1 MHVDRTGKVSLDHIY
16 DRPDPRAYFN
26 TLRAFD
32 YRVPQ
37 YAKPH
42 FAALIAEYAS
52 ATGRL
57 LPRVLDLGCSYGINA
72 ALLNH
77 DATMDDLYDRYD
89 GAPTTRGDLID
100 RDRRLSEKATPVA
113 RFIGLDTS
121 EPALTYAVQA
131 KLLSNAIHADL
142 ESAEPTESQAA
153 LLFRTDLVISTGCL
167 GYIGEK
173 SISRLLTAF
182 GGRRPWM
189 AHFVLRMFP
198 FTPIA
203 ELLTDAGYR
212 TVRAASTFRQR
223 RFATPEEQREVLE
236 RLAPLG
242 PDPHEADG
250 WLHAELF
257 ISIPDH
263 HPRTRIEAL

>member
-1 MHVDRTGKVSLDHIY
+1 MHVDSTGKVSLDHIY

-37 YAKPH
+37 SAKPR
-42 FAALIAEYAS
+42 FAALIAEYGEI
-52 ATGRL
+52 TGRL

-77 DATMDDLYDRYD
+77 DATMDDLYERYD
-89 GAPTTRGDLID
+89 GAPTTRGALIEG
-100 RDRRLSEKATPVA
+100 DRRRSEQATPVA
-113 RFIGLDTS
+113 RFIGLDVS

-131 KLLSNAIHADL
+131 GLLSDSIHADL
-142 ESAEPTESQAA
+142 EAAEPTDAQTA
-153 LLFRTDLVISTGCL
+153 LLARTDLVISTGCL
-167 GYIGEK
+167 GYVGEK
-173 SISRLLTAF
+173 SLSRLLTAF
-182 GGRRPWM
+182 GERRPWM

-198 FTPIA
+198 FAPIA
-203 ELLTDAGYR
+203 SLLTDAGYR
-212 TVRAASTFRQR
+212 TVRAAGTFRQR
-223 RFATPEEQREVLE
+223 RFATPEEHREVLD

-257 ISIPDH
+257 ISVPDH
-263 HPRTRIEAL
+263 LPRTRIEAL